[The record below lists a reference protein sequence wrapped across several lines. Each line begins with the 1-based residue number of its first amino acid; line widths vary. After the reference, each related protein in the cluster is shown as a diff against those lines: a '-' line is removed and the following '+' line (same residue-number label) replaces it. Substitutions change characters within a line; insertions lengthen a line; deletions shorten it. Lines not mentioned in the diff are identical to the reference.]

1 MRLCEKSLYR
11 VTASL
16 LSSQQDAEDAMQEA
30 LCTAYEKLY
39 TLKDAEKFRS
49 WLLKIAANS
58 AYDILRRRGRTVPLE
73 DLEPA
78 AADHT
83 EDKLGLWMAVQQLP
97 SDYRTVVV
105 LFYYE
110 DLDVRE
116 ISQITA
122 IPEATVKTR
131 LFRARQRLKSLL
143 AE

>member
-1 MRLCEKSLYR
+1 MHRLRKALY
-11 VTASL
+11 
-16 LSSQQDAEDAMQEA
+16 
-30 LCTAYEKLY
+30 
-39 TLKDAEKFRS
+39 LKDAEKFRS

-97 SDYRTVVV
+97 ADYRTVVV

>member
-39 TLKDAEKFRS
+39 TLKDEEKFRS

-97 SDYRTVVV
+97 ADYRTVVV

>member
-1 MRLCEKSLYR
+1 M
-11 VTASL
+11 
-16 LSSQQDAEDAMQEA
+16 
-30 LCTAYEKLY
+30 
-39 TLKDAEKFRS
+39 
-49 WLLKIAANS
+49 KIAANS
-58 AYDILRRRGRTVPLE
+58 AYDILGRRGRTVPLE

-97 SDYRTVVV
+97 ADYRTVVV

>member
-39 TLKDAEKFRS
+39 TLKDAEKFRA

-73 DLEPA
+73 DWEPA

-83 EDKLGLWMAVQQLP
+83 EDKLSLWMAVQQLP
-97 SDYRTVVV
+97 ADYRTVVV